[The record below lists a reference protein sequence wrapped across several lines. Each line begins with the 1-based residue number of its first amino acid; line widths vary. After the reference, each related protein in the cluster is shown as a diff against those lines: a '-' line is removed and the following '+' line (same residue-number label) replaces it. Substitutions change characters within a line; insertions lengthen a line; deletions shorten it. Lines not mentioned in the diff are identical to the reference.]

1 MVNQNSRAALL
12 MTLSMAFFA
21 CEDALLKLLS
31 VTIPTGQILML
42 VGLAG
47 MVIFGIW
54 IAIGP
59 EGLRWREL
67 LHPAVMLRNLMEA
80 VSVVCFL
87 TALSLG
93 DLSVASAI
101 LQALPLLMTMGAAL
115 FLGEPVGWRRW
126 LSIMFGFAGVLMIVR
141 PGTDAFQTAS
151 ALAVIGVLCLA
162 VRDLAT
168 RRLPLAIGS
177 GMVTASAFGSMAVG
191 GLALL
196 LLGRQ
201 QMVLPGMAEGA
212 MIGAALCVGLAG
224 YVTMVTATRIGEI
237 GAIAPFRYSRLV
249 FALILA
255 VAVFGERPDF
265 WTLAGAAVIAVAG
278 LYTMWREARLRRG
291 RRRLHR

>member
-21 CEDALLKLLS
+21 FEDALLKLLS

-54 IAIGP
+54 VAIGP

-126 LSIMFGFAGVLMIVR
+126 LSIMFGFVGVLMIVR
-141 PGTDAFQTAS
+141 PGTEAFQTAS
-151 ALAVIGVLCLA
+151 FLAVIGVLCLA

-196 LLGRQ
+196 ILGRQ
-201 QMVLPGMAEGA
+201 QPVLPGMAQGA
-212 MIGAALCVGLAG
+212 MIGAALCFGLAG

-237 GAIAPFRYSRLV
+237 GAIAPFRYSRLI

-278 LYTMWREARLRRG
+278 LYTMWREARLQRIRG
-291 RRRLHR
+291 RARH